1 MDIFDKVN
9 EFISNLFGIKGPYVK
24 LVVSTIVVILFFKIL
39 EKIITY
45 IVLKIGHKN
54 NKFRFN
60 FRRIY
65 SLVNT
70 VLIILSI
77 IFIWEDFIIKF
88 IYLFSFVTAA
98 VAYSLRDI
106 IINFFCGI
114 YIKISKPFQVED
126 RIMVDNYIGDV
137 VNISTLSFEIL
148 EVNLENFQSTGAIV
162 HVPNSK
168 VFSSTVKNYV
178 KVFKYIWNEIE
189 VKIDLNSD
197 IKHTKSELY
206 RIVNNNEV
214 LKKIP
219 IKMAKELSRND
230 KYRIYYNKLEPI
242 IYMDIKDKYIS
253 LYLRY
258 LVHPKKNRNV
268 ESEIWN
274 EIYKLNLNN
283 EILLYSEK

>member
-1 MDIFDKVN
+1 
-9 EFISNLFGIKGPYVK
+9 
-24 LVVSTIVVILFFKIL
+24 
-39 EKIITY
+39 
-45 IVLKIGHKN
+45 
-54 NKFRFN
+54 
-60 FRRIY
+60 
-65 SLVNT
+65 
-70 VLIILSI
+70 
-77 IFIWEDFIIKF
+77 
-88 IYLFSFVTAA
+88 
-98 VAYSLRDI
+98 
-106 IINFFCGI
+106 
-114 YIKISKPFQVED
+114 
-126 RIMVDNYIGDV
+126 MVDNYIGDV

-258 LVHPKKNRNV
+258 LVHPKKNRNI